1 MARKSK
7 QATSS
12 STALVPITD
21 ETATVALQDVYRGLP
36 GDVVFHVESERIA
49 IGRDIVDHLRAIRDA
64 LAPYGRFKEWCEA
77 VGLRYGTVTQRL
89 SRADSPYKQPVLQ
102 SITASPVLIDDISEA
117 DEVLRWMTVRME
129 LNAENTGHP
138 LHHRTSGAGGRM
150 RVILANDPT
159 LDATIRRW
167 HEMPGSHPHARPVAE
182 DSAHQ
187 ERVFAEWDRQR
198 AHYGE
203 RFAEVAP
210 DALEEEVASG
220 AISAEAAALEWRD
233 TKAIVGVRAH
243 DVLLRGAA
251 IHAARR
257 EARRKHRGLDFR
269 VMLCRETLATDRTIT
284 SLPDL
289 AKSLEWYE
297 WCMRAAEEA
306 GIAGFG
312 DEETTDDAY
321 DAAIESMLTYEL
333 ASSLYLQAV
342 DYDGNAGEEHAQ

>member
-7 QATSS
+7 QAASS

-36 GDVVFHVESERIA
+36 GDVVLHVESERTA

-138 LHHRTSGAGGRM
+138 LHHRTCPPLGRIP
-150 RVILANDPT
+150 VILTSDPT
-159 LDATIRRW
+159 LDAAIRRW
-167 HEMPGSHPHARPVAE
+167 HEMPGSHPRARPVEE
-182 DSAHQ
+182 DTAHQ

-198 AHYGE
+198 THYSD

-210 DALEEEVASG
+210 DALAEEVASG
-220 AISAEAAALEWRD
+220 AVSADVAALEWRD
-233 TKAIVGVRAH
+233 TKAIAGVRAH
-243 DVLLRGAA
+243 DVLLWGAA
-251 IHAARR
+251 LHAARR
-257 EARRKHRGLDFR
+257 QAARKHRGLDFR
-269 VMLCRETLATDRTIT
+269 VMLCRDTLVTDRTIT
-284 SLPDL
+284 CL
-289 AKSLEWYE
+289 ADVAMSLEWDE
-297 WCMRAAEEA
+297 WCMRATEEA
-306 GIAGFG
+306 GLAGFG
-312 DEETTDDAY
+312 DEETTDEAY
-321 DAAIESMLTYEL
+321 DTAIESVLTFEL
-333 ASSLYLQAV
+333 ASSLFLQASR
-342 DYDGNAGEEHAQ
+342 YEGGAGEESAQ